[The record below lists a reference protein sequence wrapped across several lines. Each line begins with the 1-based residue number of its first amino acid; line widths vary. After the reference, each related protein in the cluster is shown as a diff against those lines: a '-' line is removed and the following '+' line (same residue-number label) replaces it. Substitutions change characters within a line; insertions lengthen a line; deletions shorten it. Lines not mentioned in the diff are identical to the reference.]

1 MSNDYWKEFKRLVKR
16 AEKASGGNSAA
27 EHKIAYTL
35 MLNYAERHAPI
46 KSEIAAR
53 ADARIAELELECAQ
67 WRLELR
73 IYRETESKRI
83 AELESKIAVLESQ
96 RGPKVHWITILV
108 GILALVGFGLALFDR
123 LYQTTTP

>member
-1 MSNDYWKEFKRLVKR
+1 MAAPTLTDVLV
-16 AEKASGGNSAA
+16 ACS
-27 EHKIAYTL
+27 
-35 MLNYAERHAPI
+35 
-46 KSEIAAR
+46 
-53 ADARIAELELECAQ
+53 
-67 WRLELR
+67 RLEAKQDAMMQALDRLR
-73 IYRETESKRI
+73 DESDGHYKRI